1 MGTEDWLNLGGGM
14 LLTSETNPWGD
25 GMTGW
30 GGDIVGG
37 GEVLNLF
44 GKKEVIYGLSE
55 TAYNLKLNAP
65 KAIVLLTIIIVC
77 AMIYGL
83 IEIFGI
89 FSSATIANIGAA
101 VSISLS
107 VDKKQWQMRK
117 FLNAMVALQSRGVFR
132 LDPYKADDLS
142 FNLQRLGWRLR
153 DIPITAEMYNGLKIF
168 GSLVVT
174 VVSLLVFLVTFNPI
188 VLVVGVMFIVVI
200 GSMDTFI
207 AMRVR
212 QLDAEI
218 SKNFL
223 ELYLIL
229 YHTMVA
235 DGGASLASLL
245 RVYLA
250 TAEGEMAIVTEKI
263 IYSMETYG
271 EALGADKLTNAF
283 RHEYVTR
290 LMRLIKGYVQGAD
303 VRDDLRGFRSLLIEN
318 REREIEKESERL
330 QMKARMSFYILMP
343 VLVQA
348 IVSAMA
354 IYFGDIASIGS
365 FM

>member
-1 MGTEDWLNLGGGM
+1 MGTQMYG
-14 LLTSETNPWGD
+14 LLLSASTKTSPFSSGWGD
-25 GMTGW
+25 DGY
-30 GGDIVGG
+30 VGG

-44 GKKEVIYGLSE
+44 GKQEVIDGINE
-55 TAYNLKLNAP
+55 TAYNIKMNAP
-65 KAIVLLTIIIVC
+65 KAIIVLTIILFV

-83 IEIFGI
+83 ITIFGI
-89 FSSATIANIGAA
+89 FNSATLA
-101 VSISLS
+101 SINSTVALSLS
-107 VDKKQWQMRK
+107 VDKKQWRTRK
-117 FLNAMVALQSRGVFR
+117 FLNSMVSLQSRGIFK

-142 FNLQRLGWRLR
+142 FNLQRLGWKIR

-168 GSLVVT
+168 GSICIIVLA
-174 VVSLLVFLVTFNPI
+174 SFISLVTFNPI
-188 VLVVGVMFIVVI
+188 GLLIGAIGVVAV
-200 GSMDTFI
+200 GSLDTFI
-207 AMRVR
+207 AMRVH
-212 QLDAEI
+212 QLDEEI

-235 DGGASLASLL
+235 DGGATLASLL

-271 EALGADKLTNAF
+271 EALGCDKLTNAF

-303 VRDDLRGFRSLLIEN
+303 VRDDLRGFRALLIEN
-318 REREIEKESERL
+318 REREIEHESEKL

-343 VLVQA
+343 VLAQA
-348 IVSAMA
+348 IISAMA
-354 IYFGDIASIGS
+354 IYFGDIASVGNL
-365 FM
+365 F